1 MGKQPKSAYKL
12 DYSSPVLQRAVV
24 LIGWAMFLR
33 IAYFFAF
40 TKLEEAGV
48 FRICFGSILPLLTEA
63 AFLVLIRG
71 VRKKNTWLYCV
82 MAGIMCLWML
92 IQSFGSGDV
101 LRTIVEILLCMLC
114 TAAPLML
121 FYGYIPKRVAKWL
134 LFGTA
139 IVRLVLFNLVQNF
152 FGLHWIT
159 LIFEIS
165 SMLELVG
172 LGFLTEAFG
181 SKK

>member
-1 MGKQPKSAYKL
+1 MSKQIKSAYKF
-12 DYSSPVLQRAVV
+12 DYTSPYFQRAVV

-40 TKLEEAGV
+40 TKLEEAGF
-48 FRICFGSILPLLTEA
+48 FRICFGLVLPLLTEA
-63 AFLVLIRG
+63 AFLVIARGIRM
-71 VRKKNTWLYCV
+71 KNTWLDCV

-92 IQSFGSGDV
+92 IQSFGCGDV
-101 LRTIVEILLCMLC
+101 LRTIAEIFLCLLC
-114 TAAPLML
+114 TAAPLLL
-121 FYGYIPKRVAKWL
+121 FYGIVPKQMAKWL

-159 LIFEIS
+159 LIFEVS
-165 SMLELVG
+165 AMLELVG
-172 LGFLTEAFG
+172 LGLFVDAFEA
-181 SKK
+181 KK

>member
-48 FRICFGSILPLLTEA
+48 FRICFGLILPLLTEA

-71 VRKKNTWLYCV
+71 VRMKNTWLYCV